1 MSVLRLA
8 IPSPLRRPFD
18 YLPPEGWE
26 ASGIAALQPGVRVR
40 VPFGR
45 RVVTGYLLEVAGSS
59 DVDPAAL
66 KRAQAIL
73 DPAPLLTPTLM
84 ALCLWSAA
92 YYHHPAGEV
101 LNAAFPKVLREGKPH
116 RPPGTPGWRLTGR
129 GRGLPRGA
137 LARSPKQAAALA
149 LLQENGTVAAAL
161 FAERG
166 ISAAVLRSL
175 GDKGLAERCNVPP
188 ARSHSAAAPG
198 LALNP
203 EQAAAV
209 DAVAATAGG
218 FSCHL
223 LEGVTGS
230 GKTEV
235 YLQLIAACLGRDEQA
250 LVLIPE
256 IGLTPQ
262 TLARFERRF
271 SANIAVLH
279 SGLGDARRYRAWEA
293 ARDGTAQIVIGT
305 RSAVFTPLCRPGLIV
320 VDEEH
325 DASYKQQDGFRYSA
339 RDVAIK
345 RAQLENCPVV
355 LGSATPSLE
364 SIANALAGRYRHHR
378 LTRRAGQGEMPRIE
392 TLDIREQALRSGLA
406 PALVEAVETTL
417 RAGHQVLLFLNR
429 RGYAPTLQCQDCGWL
444 AGCDACDAR
453 LTVHRRQGRL
463 RCHHCGASHRL
474 PRQCPQC
481 HGRAL
486 VTAGLGTEQSEE
498 FLREHFK
505 TWPVYRVDSDSMQSR
520 DAMQELVEQINR
532 GEPCILLGTQMLT
545 KGHHFP
551 AVALVAVI
559 DTDAMLFSADFRG
572 EERTAQLLT
581 QVAGRA
587 GRSGIPGRVILQTRY
602 PDHPA
607 MRAMLSATY
616 AEQAAILLRGR
627 EAAGLP
633 PAGQLV
639 IVRSDCADA
648 ACGEQFLQELR
659 AAVESRLPPG
669 AALIGPLP
677 SPMQRRAGK
686 FRSQLLLTAHSRG
699 AAQRAAA
706 LLVHAADGMRAAHSR
721 SWRDLKW
728 TIDID
733 PLEVF

>member
-18 YLPPEGWE
+18 YLPPAGWE
-26 ASGIAALQPGVRVR
+26 ESGIAALQPGVRVR

-59 DVDPAAL
+59 EVDPGSL
-66 KRAQAIL
+66 KRAREIL
-73 DPAPLLTPTLM
+73 DPAPLLTPALL
-84 ALCLWSAA
+84 ALCLWSAG

-101 LNAAFPKVLREGKPH
+101 LNAAFPKALREGGPH

-137 LARSPKQAAALA
+137 LARSPRQAAALA

-161 FAERG
+161 FTEQG
-166 ISAAVLRSL
+166 ISSAVLRSL
-175 GDKGLAERCNVPP
+175 GEKGLAERCEVPQVQQP
-188 ARSHSAAAPG
+188 AVAAPG
-198 LALNP
+198 LALNS

-209 DAVAATAGG
+209 DAVLAAAGR

-235 YLQLIAACLGRDEQA
+235 YLQLIAACLRRGEQA

-262 TLARFERRF
+262 TLSRFEARF

-279 SGLGDARRYRAWEA
+279 SGLGDARRYRAWQA
-293 ARDGTAQIVIGT
+293 ARDGSAQIVIGT

-345 RAQLENCPVV
+345 RAQLESCPVV

-364 SIANALAGRYRHHR
+364 STANALAGRYRHHR

-392 TLDIREQALRSGLA
+392 ALDTRGQVLRSGLA
-406 PALVEAVETTL
+406 PALVEAIESTL
-417 RAGHQVLLFLNR
+417 RAGQQALLFLNR

-481 HGRAL
+481 HGRNL

-498 FLREHFK
+498 FLREHFRG
-505 TWPVYRVDSDSMQSR
+505 WPVHRVDSDSMQSR

-551 AVALVAVI
+551 AVTLVAVI

-587 GRSGIPGRVILQTRY
+587 GRSGMPGRVILQTRY

-607 MRAMLSATY
+607 MRAMLGASY
-616 AEQAAILLRGR
+616 AEQAAVLLPGR

-639 IVRSDCADA
+639 IVRSDCVDA
-648 ACGEQFLQELR
+648 GCGEQFLQELR
-659 AAVESRLPPG
+659 AAVEPRLPPG
-669 AALIGPLP
+669 TALIGPLP

-686 FRSQLLLTAHSRG
+686 FRSQLLLTAPGRG

-706 LLVHAADGMRAAHSR
+706 LLVHAADSMRTERSR